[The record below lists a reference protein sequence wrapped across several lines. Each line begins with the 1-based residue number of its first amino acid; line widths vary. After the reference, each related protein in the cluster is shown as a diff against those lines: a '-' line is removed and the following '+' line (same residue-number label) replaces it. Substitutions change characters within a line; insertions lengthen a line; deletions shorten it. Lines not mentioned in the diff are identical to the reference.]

1 LSPRRR
7 LLQALN
13 PYGRSKLIIE
23 DMLRD
28 LFAAEKDWRI
38 VLLRYFNP
46 VGAHPS
52 GGQAGTCSGTE
63 AVIVR
68 PCRHAVLAGVTG
80 GVDTDGVLWRLQAR
94 LASTRWASPTT

>member
-1 LSPRRR
+1 MQAAHPPSVWLPSWHIRCAAAPSTPRRR

-28 LFAAEKDWRI
+28 LFAAEQDWRI

-52 GGQAGTCSGTE
+52 GG
-63 AVIVR
+63 R
-68 PCRHAVLAGVTG
+68 PSSDMLVH
-80 GVDTDGVLWRLQAR
+80 
-94 LASTRWASPTT
+94 ST

>member
-1 LSPRRR
+1 MSYH
-7 LLQALN
+7 LQALN

-28 LFAAEKDWRI
+28 LFAAEQDWRI

-52 GGQAGTCSGTE
+52 GGVSTFPNCS
-63 AVIVR
+63 
-68 PCRHAVLAGVTG
+68 C
-80 GVDTDGVLWRLQAR
+80 
-94 LASTRWASPTT
+94 

>member
-1 LSPRRR
+1 MLS
-7 LLQALN
+7 LLSQALN

-28 LFAAEKDWRI
+28 LFAAEQDWRI

-52 GGQAGTCSGTE
+52 GWWQKE
-63 AVIVR
+63 
-68 PCRHAVLAGVTG
+68 
-80 GVDTDGVLWRLQAR
+80 LW
-94 LASTRWASPTT
+94 

>member
-1 LSPRRR
+1 MTLR
-7 LLQALN
+7 LFPQALN

-28 LFAAEKDWRI
+28 LFAAEGDWRI

-52 GGQAGTCSGTE
+52 GE
-63 AVIVR
+63 
-68 PCRHAVLAGVTG
+68 P
-80 GVDTDGVLWRLQAR
+80 
-94 LASTRWASPTT
+94 

>member
-1 LSPRRR
+1 MHCAAASSPRRAD
-7 LLQALN
+7 LCSQALN

-28 LFAAEKDWRI
+28 LFAAERDWRI

-52 GGQAGTCSGTE
+52 GGAAQAQASAHAGGQRLCVGTD
-63 AVIVR
+63 
-68 PCRHAVLAGVTG
+68 PAG
-80 GVDTDGVLWRLQAR
+80 Q
-94 LASTRWASPTT
+94 PP